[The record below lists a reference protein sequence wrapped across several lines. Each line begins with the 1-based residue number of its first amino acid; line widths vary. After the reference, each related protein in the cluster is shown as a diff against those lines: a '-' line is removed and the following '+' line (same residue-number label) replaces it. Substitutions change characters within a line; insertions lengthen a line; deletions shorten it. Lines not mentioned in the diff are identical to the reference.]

1 MMPSRQDPPALLA
14 ARITATPDAPAL
26 AAEDGVLTW
35 AQLGERVHRWRAVL
49 ADAGVSSGDAVA
61 LMLGNRR
68 EAVEALLACL
78 HSGVTVVPVN
88 WHLTAPEVAYLLA
101 DAGAR
106 LLAVDPPR
114 AEVGAKAAA
123 EAGTVRAVVTGD
135 QAAYGLAPVEPLLA
149 AADPRTAPADQE
161 CGQLMIYTSGTTGR
175 PKGVLNGLF
184 VTGAP
189 FARATR
195 LLEYAT
201 GTLGVPT
208 DGRVLLVGPWYHSAQ
223 LFYALLP
230 LLNGATLVVRER
242 FDPAATLATMA
253 AERITECHLVPT
265 QFVRLLR
272 LDPAVRAAFSPASLR
287 RIWHGGGACPPDV
300 KRRMIEWWGPVLVEY
315 YAATEGGVVTL
326 IDSADWLAHPGSVGR
341 AVPPNRIVVVD
352 DDGRELG
359 PHQRGRIFIRRPGRG
374 FHYHNA
380 AGKTRAAYLA
390 PGVFTYGEVGH
401 LDEDG
406 YLYLTGRAQNMVV
419 SGGVNVYPAEVEQVL
434 VRHPDVRDAVVLG
447 LPDEEYGERV
457 AAVVEWEPDGGRP
470 PWSTLDEHC
479 RRHLAGF
486 KVPRSWRSVDAV
498 PREPT
503 GKVRLDQL
511 RTLCGDD
518 RWER

>member
-1 MMPSRQDPPALLA
+1 MPRVELPPALLA
-14 ARITATPDAPAL
+14 ARVAAAPDAPAL
-26 AAEDGVLTW
+26 ADEAGALSW
-35 AQLGERVHRWRAVL
+35 AGLARRVNRWTGL
-49 ADAGVSSGDAVA
+49 LAGVGVAAGDAVA

-78 HSGVTVVPVN
+78 HAGVTAVPVN
-88 WHLTAPEVAYLLA
+88 WHLTAPEVTYLLE
-101 DAGAR
+101 DSGAR
-106 LLAVDPPR
+106 LLLVDPPR

-123 EAGTVRAVVTGD
+123 EAGTVRALVTGD
-135 QAAYGLAPVEPLLA
+135 RDAYGLAAAEPALA
-149 AADPRTAPADQE
+149 ALDPHAPPVAQK

-189 FARATR
+189 FDRVTR
-195 LLEYAT
+195 LLDYAT

-223 LFYALLP
+223 LFFALLP
-230 LLNGATLVVRER
+230 LLNGAALVLRER
-242 FDPAATLATMA
+242 FDPVATLAA
-253 AERITECHLVPT
+253 IDAERITECHLVPT
-265 QFVRLLR
+265 QFVRMLR
-272 LDPAVRAAFSPASLR
+272 LDEASRAGFSGASLR

-300 KRRMIEWWGPVLVEY
+300 KRRMIDWWGPVLVEY

-341 AVPPNRIVVVD
+341 AVPPNQILVVD
-352 DDGRELG
+352 DDGRELD

-374 FHYHNA
+374 FRYHNA
-380 AGKTRAAYLA
+380 AEKTRAAHLA

-401 LDEDG
+401 LDDDG
-406 YLYLTGRAQNMVV
+406 YLYLTGRAQNMIV

-434 VRHPDVRDAVVLG
+434 LRHPEVHDAVVLG
-447 LPDEEYGERV
+447 VPDDEYGERV
-457 AAVVEWEPDGGRP
+457 AAVVEWKPGGGQRS
-470 PWSTLDEHC
+470 WSALDAHC

-486 KVPRSWRSVDAV
+486 KVPRCWRSVDAV

-518 RWER
+518 RWEL

>member
-1 MMPSRQDPPALLA
+1 MPPHHDPPALLA

-26 AAEDGVLTW
+26 ADEGGVLTW
-35 AQLGERVHRWRAVL
+35 AHLGERVNRWRAL
-49 ADAGVSSGDAVA
+49 LTSSGVSSGDAVA

-68 EAVEALLACL
+68 EALEALLACL
-78 HSGVTVVPVN
+78 HAGITVVPVN

-101 DAGAR
+101 DADAR
-106 LLAVDPPR
+106 LLVVDPPR

-123 EAGTVRAVVTGD
+123 EAGTVTALVTGD
-135 QAAYGLAPVEPLLA
+135 EVAYGLAAVEPLLA
-149 AADPRTAPADQE
+149 ATDPSAAPAEQE

-189 FARATR
+189 WARATR
-195 LLEYAT
+195 LLAYAT

-223 LFYALLP
+223 LFFALLP

-242 FDPAATLATMA
+242 FDPAGTLSTMD

-272 LDPAVRAAFSPASLR
+272 LDPAVRAGFSGASLR
-287 RIWHGGGACPPDV
+287 RIWHGGGPCPPDV

-326 IDSADWLAHPGSVGR
+326 IDSADWLNHPGSVGR
-341 AVPPNRIVVVD
+341 PVPPNQILVVD

-359 PHQRGRIFIRRPGRG
+359 PYQPGRIFIRRPGRG
-374 FHYHNA
+374 FRYHNA
-380 AGKTRAAYLA
+380 AEKTRAAHLA

-401 LDEDG
+401 LDDDG
-406 YLYLTGRAQNMVV
+406 YLYLTGRAQNMIV
-419 SGGVNVYPAEVEQVL
+419 SGGVNVYPAEIEQVL
-434 VRHPDVRDAVVLG
+434 LQHPDVRDAVVLG
-447 LPDEEYGERV
+447 VPDEEYGERV
-457 AAVVEWEPDGGRP
+457 AAVVEWEPGGRQL
-470 PWSTLDEHC
+470 PWSALDAHC
-479 RRHLAGF
+479 RQHLAGF
-486 KVPRSWRSVDAV
+486 KVPRCWRTVGAV

-503 GKVRLDQL
+503 GKLRLDQL